1 MPKNKFALSK
11 KHEYLI
17 LKLSDI
23 PTIDDITHCAWSS
36 DLLNGKFTDFR
47 YNTEDALLMIIEAL
61 TRRTQGKE
69 SLVSKGKIQTTRATA
84 EEMGEV
90 LENIKKG
97 FTEQIEQNVCDAQV
111 IATLRVSHGQLSQ
124 ITKNNNV
131 LELGKTYR
139 LAGYKWTAC
148 ELINKGKTLVIQ
160 SHGVTHGE
168 WPGFV
173 MPQFGNGDYYSKS
186 IDGEDISAYDNKMK
200 ELYDAIKDAE
210 DSSVSYGKG
219 LFLINKEKASFPN
232 WDEPGSGNYWKVL
245 KRAAENAQ
253 SFGAASNNAWLGAVD
268 GSYGA
273 WCVDRFGHV
282 YNINYQY
289 VDYVVAPA
297 FNLDLYKVDIVGDE
311 IMIKAMSAPIGNT
324 ILFEN
329 PDATSVQKQMFL
341 HYGLYLEEK
350 NGEIEKYVV
359 VHTGTKH
366 FLFRQ
371 TISRQ
376 IVISNFI
383 KNQKH
388 LK

>member
-1 MPKNKFALSK
+1 M
-11 KHEYLI
+11 
-17 LKLSDI
+17 
-23 PTIDDITHCAWSS
+23 
-36 DLLNGKFTDFR
+36 
-47 YNTEDALLMIIEAL
+47 
-61 TRRTQGKE
+61 
-69 SLVSKGKIQTTRATA
+69 SKGKIQTTRATA

-186 IDGEDISAYDNKMK
+186 IDGEDISAYDKKMK
-200 ELYDAIKDAE
+200 ELYDTIKDAE
-210 DSSVSYGKG
+210 DSSASYGKG
-219 LFLINKEKASFPN
+219 LFLISKEKVGFTELG
-232 WDEPGSGNYWKVL
+232 EPGSENYWQAL
-245 KRAAENAQ
+245 KEVAGNAR
-253 SFGAASNNAWLGAVD
+253 SFGATSDGAWLGTVD
-268 GSYGA
+268 GSDDA
-273 WCVDRFGHV
+273 WCVDSGGDI
-282 YNINYQY
+282 YYYYYQSY
-289 VDYVVAPA
+289 DFVVAPA
-297 FNLDLYKVDIVGDE
+297 FNLDLSKVEVVGDE
-311 IMIKAMSAPIGNT
+311 IMIKAMSAPLGNT

-329 PDATSVQKQMFL
+329 QDATSVQKQMFL

-366 FLFRQ
+366 FPERFY
-371 TISRQ
+371 IS
-376 IVISNFI
+376 SNDIEADCNI
-383 KNQKH
+383 KFYKDSETFEINKICGDLELLQLLADRMKE
-388 LK
+388 LS

>member
-1 MPKNKFALSK
+1 M
-11 KHEYLI
+11 
-17 LKLSDI
+17 
-23 PTIDDITHCAWSS
+23 
-36 DLLNGKFTDFR
+36 
-47 YNTEDALLMIIEAL
+47 MIIEAL

-366 FLFRQ
+366 FPEKFYISSNDIEADCNIKFYKKSETFEINKICGDLELLQLLTDRMKEVCQ
-371 TISRQ
+371 TAEDS
-376 IVISNFI
+376 S
-383 KNQKH
+383 K
-388 LK
+388 